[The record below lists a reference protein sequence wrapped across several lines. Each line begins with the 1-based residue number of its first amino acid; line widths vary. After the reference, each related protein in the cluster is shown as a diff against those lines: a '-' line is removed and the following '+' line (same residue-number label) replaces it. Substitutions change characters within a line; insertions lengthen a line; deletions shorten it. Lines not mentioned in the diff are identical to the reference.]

1 MYRYSKSF
9 LECEAKAATQ
19 GLFTDMSVVNGFN
32 ASAVA
37 VTADDGNGH
46 KVIRLCD
53 IVPGENAISRA
64 FEGAYIQTICEI
76 LGELVPEEY
85 LQAEKQKRAATVKQ
99 AAAAPVTAPQPQ
111 PRPVPAAV
119 PAQPMPAPVT
129 PAPAPAP
136 VVQMP
141 SRQAPAPAPQPA
153 PAGGSIDFLVKVGP
167 YKAEPKMFSVI
178 VKENPV
184 VLAKLL
190 RVRNPGNTDMIDYQA
205 KANAYIAATGIQLV

>member
-99 AAAAPVTAPQPQ
+99 AAAAP
-111 PRPVPAAV
+111 
-119 PAQPMPAPVT
+119 AQPMPAPVT